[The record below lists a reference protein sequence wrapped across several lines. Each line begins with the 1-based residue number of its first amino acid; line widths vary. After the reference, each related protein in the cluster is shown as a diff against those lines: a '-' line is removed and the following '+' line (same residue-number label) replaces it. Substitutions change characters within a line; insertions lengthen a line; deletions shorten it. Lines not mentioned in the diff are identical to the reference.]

1 MKYFTFT
8 TKYEPVA
15 SKMAELI
22 EDKINKELLLG
33 HEFISFSITSSCKAI
48 LVFKINE

>member
-22 EDKINKELLLG
+22 EDKINEELLLG
-33 HEFISFSITSSCKAI
+33 REFISFSITDSYKAI
-48 LVFKINE
+48 LFFKSND